1 MLTEFR
7 QKSQITIPKDIVN
20 KIGLSEGDKIDIS
33 EKNGVIYIIPVSV
46 YPKSYVEELKKEVY
60 GIREKIAS
68 GKQPVFD
75 DLDALFEKL
84 DKRK

>member
-46 YPKSYVEELKKEVY
+46 YPKSYVEELKKEGPRRLSAVTFMK
-60 GIREKIAS
+60 ECTSAWMWAK
-68 GKQPVFD
+68 P
-75 DLDALFEKL
+75 
-84 DKRK
+84 